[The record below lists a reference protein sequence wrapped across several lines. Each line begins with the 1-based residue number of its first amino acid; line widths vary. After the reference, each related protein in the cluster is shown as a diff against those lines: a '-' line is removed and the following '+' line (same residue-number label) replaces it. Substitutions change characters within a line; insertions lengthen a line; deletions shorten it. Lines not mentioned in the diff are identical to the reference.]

1 MVKNGRNSGKSLKI
15 MEFFLNIKN
24 VLSRRLVPN
33 KNNCREKK
41 TTKLGIDF

>member
-1 MVKNGRNSGKSLKI
+1 MVQQGRNSRKSLKI

-33 KNNCREKK
+33 KKNCREKK
-41 TTKLGIDF
+41 TTKLGINF